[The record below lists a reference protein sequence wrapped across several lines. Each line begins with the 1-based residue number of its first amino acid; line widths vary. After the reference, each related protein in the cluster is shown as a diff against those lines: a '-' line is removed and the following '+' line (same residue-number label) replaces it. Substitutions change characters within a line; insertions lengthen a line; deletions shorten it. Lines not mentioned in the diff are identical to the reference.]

1 MIENKK
7 VIACY
12 IRLSEDD
19 EETTKGIKDESN
31 SVTSQRNLL
40 RSYIGRDSDF
50 EGYGISEYVDDGF
63 TGTTFTR
70 PGFERMIEDAKRGDI
85 GIIIVKDFSRLG
97 RDHLETGNLLER
109 IFPLLGIRFI
119 SVNDCYDSADCNGMT
134 GGLTV
139 ALKNVM
145 NAMYSR
151 DLSGKV
157 MSAMETRVKNGQY
170 VAARVPFGYRKDPDD
185 IHHLIIDEEAADI
198 VRQIFGFAADG
209 KGKNWI
215 KGYLNSN
222 GIPTPSEY
230 MVAHGLS
237 AKNNRNREHP
247 MWTVTTI
254 GDIIRNQTYIGN
266 TCWNK
271 SRQNISTGR
280 KNVKNKRD
288 DWTVI
293 EGTHEPIVSRD
304 VFDRANERAFT
315 GKHNQITGKACPLV
329 YCAYCG
335 RSMSAPKDKN
345 HIRYRCV
352 NGYGEFAREDCKRTR
367 IKAAD
372 LEQAVLANVNM
383 MAEIYAGKRSRLKS
397 SGNAGAELEK
407 KLTLLQKERE
417 RLSARKVRLYEEY
430 RSGGSREVYI
440 SKKQQTDDRL
450 AEIEAELN
458 ELEQR
463 LEAAKRSEKDISQ
476 TEMVLLEVS
485 AIDRFDK
492 ETLKK
497 IIDRINVYSENEIEI
512 IWKPMDVIFQ
522 RITPGKDI
530 IDIYRD
536 TAEA

>member
-1 MIENKK
+1 MTSQK
-7 VIACY
+7 VYQAAMY
-12 IRLSEDD
+12 VRLSKEDADVGTAKAASDSIQNQKLLIRDYVKGKEDIEIIREYEDD
-19 EETTKGIKDESN
+19 GYTG
-31 SVTSQRNLL
+31 
-40 RSYIGRDSDF
+40 SDF
-50 EGYGISEYVDDGF
+50 D
-63 TGTTFTR
+63 R
-70 PGFERMIEDAKRGDI
+70 PGFQSMMDDVRRGIIDC
-85 GIIIVKDFSRLG
+85 IIVKDFSRLG
-97 RDHLETGNLLER
+97 RDHLETGNLLES

-119 SVNDCYDSADCNGMT
+119 SVNDCYDSAECNGMT
-134 GGLTV
+134 DGLTV

-157 MSAMETRVKNGQY
+157 ISAMETRVKNGQY

-230 MVAHGLS
+230 MVAHGLN

-247 MWTVTTI
+247 MWPVTTI
-254 GDIIRNQTYIGN
+254 GDIIKNQTYIGN

-271 SRQNISTGR
+271 SRQNISTGK

-288 DWTVI
+288 DWTVV
-293 EGTHEPIVSRD
+293 EGTHEPVVPRD
-304 VFDRANERAFT
+304 VFDKANERAFT
-315 GKHNQITGKACPLV
+315 GKHKQITGKACPLV

-345 HIRYRCV
+345 HIRYRCI
-352 NGYGEFAREDCKRTR
+352 NGYGEYAREDCKRTR
-367 IKAAD
+367 IKAVD

-383 MAEIYAGKRSRLKS
+383 MAEIYAGKRSGLKS
-397 SGNAGAELEK
+397 LGNAGVELEK
-407 KLTLLQKERE
+407 KLTLLQKEQE

-430 RSGGSREVYI
+430 RSGGSREDYI
-440 SKKQQTDDRL
+440 SKKQQTDERL
-450 AEIEAELN
+450 SEIETELN
-458 ELEQR
+458 DLEQR
-463 LEAAKRSEKDISQ
+463 LEAAKRSEKDSQ
-476 TEMVLLEVS
+476 TEMVLSEVS

-492 ETLKK
+492 EALKK

-512 IWKPMDVIFQ
+512 IWKPMDVIFDS
-522 RITPGKDI
+522 ISADKGI
-530 IDIYRD
+530 I
-536 TAEA
+536 EVS